1 LRLFTKN
8 GRLTRSV
15 NLTPNILGATIV
27 GHSAC
32 GTERIM
38 GEPAVQQSSLTR
50 NYDRRRYQRVRVNLL
65 GRFMLEDRREY
76 PCQTVDMSPGSVALI
91 TPVVGK
97 VGERVIAY
105 IDHIGRVEGH
115 ISRLFDGGF
124 AVTLAATLRKKDK
137 LAAKLTWLANRH
149 SLHLTEDRRHQR
161 IVPANPFAEI
171 GLPDGRRYRSRI
183 IDLSVSG
190 AAVAVE
196 YKPPI
201 GAPVTLGSIRSNVIR
216 HFEEGIALEFIVLQT
231 PESIEENLHTQQ

>member
-1 LRLFTKN
+1 
-8 GRLTRSV
+8 V
-15 NLTPNILGATIV
+15 ANILGRENV
-27 GHSAC
+27 GLSAC
-32 GTERIM
+32 VAERNM
-38 GEPAVQQSSLTR
+38 GEPATAQTNLTK

-91 TPVVGK
+91 TPVIGK

-115 ISRLFDGGF
+115 IARLFDGGF

-149 SLHLTEDRRHQR
+149 AQHLSEDRRYQR

-171 GLPDGRRYRSRI
+171 LLPDGRRYRSRI

-190 AAVAVE
+190 AAIAVE
-196 YKPPI
+196 YKPPL
-201 GAPVTLGSIRSNVIR
+201 GAPVNLGSIRSNVIR
-216 HFEEGIALEFIVLQT
+216 HFEEGIALEFVVLQT
-231 PESIEENLHTQQ
+231 PESIDQNLRSPE

>member
-1 LRLFTKN
+1 
-8 GRLTRSV
+8 
-15 NLTPNILGATIV
+15 
-27 GHSAC
+27 
-32 GTERIM
+32 M
-38 GEPAVQQSSLTR
+38 GEPATQQTNLTK

-91 TPVVGK
+91 TPVIGK

-115 ISRLFDGGF
+115 IARLFDGGF

-149 SLHLTEDRRHQR
+149 ALHLTEDRRYQR
-161 IVPANPFAEI
+161 IVPANPFAEVS
-171 GLPDGRRYRSRI
+171 LPDGRRYRSRI

-196 YKPPI
+196 YKPPL
-201 GAPVTLGSIRSNVIR
+201 GAPVHLGSIRANVIR

-231 PESIEENLHTQQ
+231 PESIDQNLRSPE

>member
-1 LRLFTKN
+1 
-8 GRLTRSV
+8 
-15 NLTPNILGATIV
+15 
-27 GHSAC
+27 
-32 GTERIM
+32 M
-38 GEPAVQQSSLTR
+38 GEPAAPQATLTK

-65 GRFMLEDRREY
+65 GRFMLEDKREY

-97 VGERVIAY
+97 VGERVVAY
-105 IDHIGRVEGH
+105 IDHIGRVEGQ

-149 SLHLTEDRRHQR
+149 SLQLTEDRRHQR

-171 GLPDGRRYRSRI
+171 SLPDGRRYRSRI

-190 AAVAVE
+190 CALAVE

-201 GAPVTLGSIRSNVIR
+201 GAPVNLGAIRSNVIR
-216 HFEEGIALEFIVLQT
+216 HFEEGIALEFIVQQT
-231 PESIEENLHTQQ
+231 PESIEENLHRQQ